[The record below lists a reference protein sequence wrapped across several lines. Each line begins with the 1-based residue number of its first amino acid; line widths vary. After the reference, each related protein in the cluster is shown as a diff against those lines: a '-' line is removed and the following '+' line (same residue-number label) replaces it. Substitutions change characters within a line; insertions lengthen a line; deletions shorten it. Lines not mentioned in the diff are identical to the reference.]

1 MTKEYIQNFQK
12 FLQTAYGSIKDVDLA
27 YLETQKKELDGHRP
41 LPERALKSLEE
52 KLAIDET
59 YNSTALEGNTLTL
72 GETALVLTKGITIG
86 GKPLKDHL
94 EVKGYEKAYLY
105 IKSIYDKLET
115 VNETTILEI
124 HRLIFSDFTEDLK
137 KQLNHGIGIYR
148 REAVFIKGS
157 TYVPPNYLKVQE
169 MMEAMLEFINNIN
182 NNPIGKAVLA
192 HLGLVT
198 IHPFINGNGRSAR
211 LLMNLILLQAG
222 YPIIIVK
229 QSRRGDYLNAL
240 EQVQNNPRDKKFFL
254 LMLEFLQE
262 TFNLYKEL
270 FA

>member
-1 MTKEYIQNFQK
+1 MAEEYIENFNK
-12 FLQTAYGSIKDVDLA
+12 FLRTVYDSIKTVDLE
-27 YLETQKKELDGHRP
+27 YLKTQKKELDRHRP
-41 LPERALKSLEE
+41 LPGRALKSLEE
-52 KLAIDET
+52 KLTIDET
-59 YNSTALEGNTLTL
+59 HNSTAIEGNTLTL

-105 IKSIYDKLET
+105 IKSIYDKIGIIDE
-115 VNETTILEI
+115 NIILEI
-124 HRLIFSDFTEDLK
+124 HRLIFSDFTDDLK

-169 MMEAMLEFINNIN
+169 MMEVMLEFADNIN
-182 NNPIGKAVLA
+182 DDPIRKAVLA

-198 IHPFINGNGRSAR
+198 IHPFIDGNGRSAR

-229 QSRRGDYLNAL
+229 QNRRGDYLNAL
-240 EQVQNNPRDKKFFL
+240 EAAQNNPQDKKFLL

-270 FA
+270 FV